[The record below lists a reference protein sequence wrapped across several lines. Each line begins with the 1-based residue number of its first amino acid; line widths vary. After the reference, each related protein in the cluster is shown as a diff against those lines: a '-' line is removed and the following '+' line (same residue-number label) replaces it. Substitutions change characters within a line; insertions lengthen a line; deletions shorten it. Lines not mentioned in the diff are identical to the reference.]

1 MQLGLQTHVPCLSP
15 PHPLFCNGFTM

>member
-1 MQLGLQTHVPCLSP
+1 MQLGLQTHAPCLSP